1 MTAWECEHKN
11 CKKYEQCKEKYT
23 DDNRQVLPCPF
34 CGGEAVI
41 IENYTG
47 NEGYVECPHCHIG
60 TQVYEYR
67 ELQEAIE
74 AWNKR
79 VSCDTCAMYF
89 PNDGCMAGL
98 AEGEVAE

>member
-41 IENYTG
+41 IANYTG

-67 ELQEAIE
+67 ELQDAIDT
-74 AWNKR
+74 WNSR
-79 VSCDTCAMYF
+79 IS
-89 PNDGCMAGL
+89 
-98 AEGEVAE
+98 EVAE